1 MMWPHTVGDMMFY
14 ILFNLHPLSS
24 HHDGKISLNLVFI
37 KIKMF
42 LSSGKGDRI
51 KSR

>member
-24 HHDGKISLNLVFI
+24 HHDGKIYLNLVFI

-42 LSSGKGDRI
+42 LSS
-51 KSR
+51 